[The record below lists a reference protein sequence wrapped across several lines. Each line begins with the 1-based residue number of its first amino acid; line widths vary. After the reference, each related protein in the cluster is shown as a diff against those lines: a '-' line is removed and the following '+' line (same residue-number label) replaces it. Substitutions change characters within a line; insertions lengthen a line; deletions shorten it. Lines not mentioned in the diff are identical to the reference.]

1 MKQFY
6 LKSILTLCL
15 FSISFLQA
23 QTYNI
28 NTTNVSG
35 SGGTCAN
42 SGIDST
48 FDCVADGAPAIDL
61 GSFTDT
67 NSSGVELSTMGLT
80 IYGACSGDVEFFI
93 NGTSIYSGS
102 ATGLSCSCQ
111 SITSDPN
118 LPQNYTVTVTPVIIA
133 AYVIGGNNTLSVSTS
148 NSAFGVQCFYGADVT
163 VTTATLGNEDFD
175 LNSLKVYPN
184 PANDFITLSGLKKE
198 ENYRIF
204 NVLGTEI
211 LKGTILD
218 SGKIEIQNFQKGLY
232 FLEFDNG
239 YTIKIIKE

>member
-1 MKQFY
+1 M
-6 LKSILTLCL
+6 T
-15 FSISFLQA
+15 
-23 QTYNI
+23 
-28 NTTNVSG
+28 
-35 SGGTCAN
+35 
-42 SGIDST
+42 
-48 FDCVADGAPAIDL
+48 
-61 GSFTDT
+61 
-67 NSSGVELSTMGLT
+67 GLT
-80 IYGACSGDVEFFI
+80 
-93 NGTSIYSGS
+93 
-102 ATGLSCSCQ
+102 CSCQ
-111 SITSDPN
+111 SIASDPN

-218 SGKIEIQNFQKGLY
+218 SGKIEIQNFSKGLY

-239 YTIKIIKE
+239 YTIKFIKE

>member
-6 LKSILTLCL
+6 LKSILTLCFL
-15 FSISFLQA
+15 STSFLQA

-28 NTTNVSG
+28 NTSG
-35 SGGTCAN
+35 GGTCVN
-42 SGIDST
+42 SGIDAT
-48 FDCVADGAPAIDL
+48 FDCATDGAPAINL

-67 NSSGVELSTMGLT
+67 NSSGVELSTMNLT

-93 NGTSIYSGS
+93 NGTSISTGT

-111 SITSDPN
+111 SISSDPN
-118 LPQNYTVTVTPVIIA
+118 IPQNYTVIVTPAIVA
-133 AYVIGGNNTLSVSTS
+133 AYLIGGNNTLSVSTS

-163 VTTATLGNEDFD
+163 VTTATLWNEDFD
-175 LNSLKVYPN
+175 FNTLKIYPN
-184 PANDFITLSGLKKE
+184 PANDFITISGLKNE

-218 SGKIEIQNFQKGLY
+218 SGKIEIQNFSKGLY